1 MAETQAGIGYGT
13 LFEYSLNNGG
23 TWASLAEV
31 TNITPPSDTVDVLD
45 ATHMQS
51 PNRTR
56 EFIEGLV
63 DPGEASFEMNFIP
76 GSPADVAIRGF
87 RGSGRISCR
96 ITWVNGTIWT
106 FKGIMTSYAPA
117 VPTEAKMTATVTFKV
132 TGSLVS
138 TPLAAPVNSVL
149 PAISGIAQVGEVL
162 TAWEGVWS
170 GSPEFTYQWNA
181 DGVAIGGA
189 TSVTYTPV
197 VGDIGDPITVTVT
210 ATNLVDDTS
219 ATSAAT
225 LDVIAAA

>member
-1 MAETQAGIGYGT
+1 MAETQAAIGYGS

-23 TWASLAEV
+23 TWNTLAEV

-87 RGSGRISCR
+87 RGAGRISCR
-96 ITWVNGTIWT
+96 ITWPNGTIWT

-117 VPTEAKMTATVTFKV
+117 APTADKMTATVTFKV

-138 TPLAAPVNSVL
+138 TPLAAPANTVL
-149 PAISGIAQVGEVL
+149 PAISGVAQVDEVL

-170 GSPEFTYQWNA
+170 GSPTFTYQWNA
-181 DGVAIGGA
+181 DGSPISGA
-189 TSVTYTPV
+189 TEMTYTPV
-197 VGDIGDPITVTVT
+197 VGDIGVPITVTVT
-210 ATNLVDDTS
+210 ATNLVDNTS
-219 ATSAAT
+219 ATSAET